1 MLRKAGA
8 IALAALM
15 VAAMGAGLGMA
26 AFPKR
31 VGAATSVHGL
41 DLSLMPMYV
50 ARQRLEAWWAERSA
64 SPIQLIGPSIDAEP
78 IETTPAD
85 LGISL
90 DIEATLA
97 QLPLDTFEEWAAR
110 ASRSERLAHAD
121 FDPVLDFSGLD
132 TDVLHSV
139 VARTSPRLAQA
150 SAMLDEHGTI
160 VLTPEVASMQLVLPA
175 AIEQLGRAVLRGQTA
190 LVPAVYSDKR
200 VPDAELAKISDVVST
215 FSTWFSVRSRN
226 RSENIRV
233 AAEKI
238 HGVVLMPG
246 ETFSFNDFVGERS
259 PENGF
264 FEAGV
269 YRKGRHEVGYG
280 GGVCQVSTTLFNAV
294 VLANMTVEKRGNH
307 TFKVPYVALG
317 RDAAVSYG
325 RLDMV
330 FVNTME
336 APVAISAKWQP
347 GKLTFTILGTK
358 NPGVEVKLFQRITA
372 SWDHEPIYVDDPALE
387 PGTEL
392 EIEKGGK
399 GYKAVTTKVVYTDG
413 VEISRETLCKSHYPG
428 APKIIARNETD
439 PFGPIG
445 PLSEK
450 VVVPDIRSRPGR

>member
-1 MLRKAGA
+1 
-8 IALAALM
+8 
-15 VAAMGAGLGMA
+15 
-26 AFPKR
+26 
-31 VGAATSVHGL
+31 
-41 DLSLMPMYV
+41 
-50 ARQRLEAWWAERSA
+50 
-64 SPIQLIGPSIDAEP
+64 
-78 IETTPAD
+78 
-85 LGISL
+85 
-90 DIEATLA
+90 
-97 QLPLDTFEEWAAR
+97 
-110 ASRSERLAHAD
+110 
-121 FDPVLDFSGLD
+121 
-132 TDVLHSV
+132 
-139 VARTSPRLAQA
+139 
-150 SAMLDEHGTI
+150 MLDEHGTI

-175 AIEQLGRAVLRGQTA
+175 AIEQLERAVLRGQTA

-358 NPGVEVKLFQRITA
+358 NPGVEVKLFQRMTA

-399 GYKAVTTKVVYTDG
+399 GYKAVTTKVVYKDG
-413 VEISRETLCKSHYPG
+413 VEISRETLCESHYPG